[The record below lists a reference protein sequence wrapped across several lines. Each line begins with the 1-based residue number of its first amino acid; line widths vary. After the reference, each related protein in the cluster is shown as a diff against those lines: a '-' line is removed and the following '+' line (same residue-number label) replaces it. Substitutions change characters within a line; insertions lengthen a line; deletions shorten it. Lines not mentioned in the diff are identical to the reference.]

1 MKTQGLMVMLV
12 AFALTSAC
20 NKDEFY
26 GVTLEVE
33 GQDALC
39 SGGSDISSCQAISGC
54 QPAYEDVESVEPV
67 FASCIANPPEPE
79 VIVAPTPGQN
89 PPAPPA
95 VVVEEPEAPT
105 VKEAYESNCEDLDAQ
120 YLLVKNYGNK
130 GSNKR
135 VKKVKLCH
143 QTNSGEHAIIVAC
156 PALKAHIRHAD
167 YLGACEAD

>member
-1 MKTQGLMVMLV
+1 MVMLV
-12 AFALTSAC
+12 ALALTSAC
-20 NKDEFY
+20 NKDEYY
-26 GVTLEVE
+26 GMTLEVE

-39 SGGSDISSCQAISGC
+39 SAGVDISSCQAISGC

-79 VIVAPTPGQN
+79 VISTPTPGQN
-89 PPAPPA
+89 PPP
-95 VVVEEPEAPT
+95 VIVQEPEEPT
-105 VKEAYESNCEDLDAQ
+105 VKEAYEGNCENLDAQ
-120 YLLVKNYGNK
+120 YLLVKNYGNN
-130 GSNKR
+130 GSSKR

-143 QTNSGEHAIIVAC
+143 QTSNSEHAIIVAC